1 MKRNLWLAI
10 LTMMTLA
17 LLATADYAQG
27 KGKKPARLQ
36 AAEGAEVWV
45 VVNTIKADKRE
56 QFEKF
61 VFEIFWPAGRKLTGL
76 GQKAFLH
83 TRVLLPTKANED
95 GTYTYLY
102 LMDPVIKGA
111 NYDIETFLRQMFS
124 AEKAREYG
132 QMLEDTYARPQ
143 TDFIQKQSRL
153 Y

>member
-1 MKRNLWLAI
+1 MKRKLWLAV
-10 LTMMTLA
+10 LTMLTLA
-17 LLATADYAQG
+17 VIATAGYAQG
-27 KGKKPARLQ
+27 KGKKPTHAQ
-36 AAEGAEVWV
+36 ATEGAEVWV

-61 VFEIFWPAGRKLTGL
+61 VFEIFWPAGKKLTGL

-83 TRVLLPTKANED
+83 TRVLLPTQANED
-95 GTYTYLY
+95 GTYTYIY

-111 NYDIETFLRQMFS
+111 NYDIDTFLKQMFS

-132 QMLEDTYARPQ
+132 QMLADTYAKPQ
-143 TDFIQKQSRL
+143 TGFIQKQSRL